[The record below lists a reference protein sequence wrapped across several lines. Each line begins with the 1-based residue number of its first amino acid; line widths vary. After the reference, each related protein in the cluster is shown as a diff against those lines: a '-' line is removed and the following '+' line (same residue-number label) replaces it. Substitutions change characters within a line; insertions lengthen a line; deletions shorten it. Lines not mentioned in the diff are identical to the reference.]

1 MLILLDSSFTLIK
14 PSQPVGLVYAQYLNA
29 STDLDVDPDTIQTA
43 FQSSLARAPSPDY
56 ALGSSGHVA
65 EVSWWRSLVL
75 QIFSE
80 TLEKDSL
87 AAPVAK
93 LEDCFDSLFEHYA
106 QPASWTLY
114 PETVSFLK
122 AASEIGPL
130 AVVSNFDDRLAPILN
145 GLGIGCFFREII
157 TSADALAR
165 KPDRKIFDFALN
177 KLNCPAEAA
186 CFCGDSHEADY
197 LGASSAGIRS
207 FHLKRPADT
216 LIDFL
221 DFCRS

>member
-14 PSQPVGLVYAQYLNA
+14 PSQPVGLVYAQYLEA
-29 STDLDVDPDTIQTA
+29 STNLNVDPATMEAA
-43 FQSSLARAPSPDY
+43 FRSSFARAPSPTY
-56 ALGSSGHVA
+56 SFENSGHDT

-80 TLEKDSL
+80 TLQKSSL
-87 AAPVAK
+87 SAPAPE
-93 LEDCFDSLFEHYA
+93 LEACFDSLFNHYA
-106 QPASWTLY
+106 QPTSWALY

-122 AASEIGPL
+122 AAAEIGTL

-145 GLGIGCFFREII
+145 GLGIGSSFKDVI

-165 KPDRKIFDFALN
+165 KPDQKIFDFAL
-177 KLNCPAEAA
+177 KRLNFRAEET
-186 CFCGDSHEADY
+186 CFCGDCYEADY

-207 FHLKRPADT
+207 FHLKRPANT

-221 DFCRS
+221 EFCR